1 GADALP
7 LLLDAGASD
16 QLATPHRANA
26 LRLAA
31 MHQRHA
37 GDTADAVATLGQLEQ
52 LVGRDGLTDA
62 ELLWLADHHLRED
75 RPDTAIAYAKPVA
88 EGRPG
93 ARAGARAEALYVIGQ
108 ARRHQGQLDEAVAR
122 LEAALAVG
130 SDFDERAHLEL
141 ARARR
146 AG

>member
-1 GADALP
+1 PDDALRQLDALQRDYPLNRFAADAAYYRGVLLMSRQRGADALP

-93 ARAGARAEALYVIGQ
+93 ARAGA
-108 ARRHQGQLDEAVAR
+108 
-122 LEAALAVG
+122 
-130 SDFDERAHLEL
+130 
-141 ARARR
+141 
-146 AG
+146 

>member
-1 GADALP
+1 
-7 LLLDAGASD
+7 
-16 QLATPHRANA
+16 
-26 LRLAA
+26 
-31 MHQRHA
+31 
-37 GDTADAVATLGQLEQ
+37 
-52 LVGRDGLTDA
+52 
-62 ELLWLADHHLRED
+62 
-75 RPDTAIAYAKPVA
+75 IAYAKPVA

-146 AG
+146 DGGDYETALQDFASLASSPTSEIAAEALFASAMIHRDRAADRRRHDDAEGRT